1 MRHDFSDVTSRS
13 EAERLGRLYP
23 IILREYNPE
32 YKALYARERDYL
44 LDVFSGLVLRI
55 SHIGST
61 AVPNLVSKPTIDILL
76 EISENSG
83 LSEITERLAQNGYIV
98 NTPPADIILYI
109 KGYGPNGFDGQT
121 YHIHVRALG
130 DYSEFYFR
138 DYLIAHP
145 DAAAEYGQ
153 LKRHL
158 QERYEHDRDGYT
170 AAQSAFVAKHTKL
183 ARAEFAGKYS
193 PAK

>member
-1 MRHDFSDVTSRS
+1 M
-13 EAERLGRLYP
+13 
-23 IILREYNPE
+23 
-32 YKALYARERDYL
+32 
-44 LDVFSGLVLRI
+44 
-55 SHIGST
+55 
-61 AVPNLVSKPTIDILL
+61 
-76 EISENSG
+76 
-83 LSEITERLAQNGYIV
+83 SEITERLAQNGYIV

-170 AAQSAFVAKHTKL
+170 AAKSAFVAKHTKL